1 MFVDLF
7 WLALGLSLLMVGGE
21 TVVRG
26 ATGLAR
32 LLGVSP
38 LVIGLT
44 VVAFGTSAPELAVN
58 VIAAWQGLG
67 DISFGNIF
75 GSNMANIGLIVGC
88 TAILRPILVTGVVI
102 AREIPM
108 MLLATAAA
116 IVMGFDR
123 ALGGSGNDEI
133 DRSDG
138 IILLVVFLV
147 FLYYTIGDFVRQ
159 RAGNET
165 AGTLE
170 DSIGGEGGLPRHVTY
185 TLLGLVALTGGAELT
200 VGAAASVARALGVSE
215 VVIGLTVLAVGTSLP
230 ELVASVVATMRG
242 QAELAIGNVV
252 GSNIFNI
259 LLVGGVTSVVR
270 PIPIPA
276 GGHLDLLVV
285 AVLSLMLLGVSA
297 SANRQIIRGEAMVL
311 LTAYV
316 GYMAWRSA
324 TGS

>member
-1 MFVDLF
+1 MTLDLL
-7 WLALGLSLLMVGGE
+7 WLVLGLSLLMVGGE

-58 VIAAWQGLG
+58 VIAAWEGLG

-75 GSNMANIGLIVGC
+75 GSNMANIGLIVGF
-88 TAILRPILVTGVVI
+88 TALLRPILITGVVI

-116 IVMGFDR
+116 IIMAFDG
-123 ALGGSGNDEI
+123 ALGGEADVIG
-133 DRSDG
+133 RADG
-138 IILLVVFLV
+138 LVLLLLFLV

-159 RAGNET
+159 RAGSLANGAIDET
-165 AGTLE
+165 LGADGT
-170 DSIGGEGGLPRHVTY
+170 LPRH
-185 TLLGLVALTGGAELT
+185 LLFTAIGLAALTWGADVT
-200 VGAAASVARALGVSE
+200 VDAAASVARVLGAPE
-215 VVIGLTVLAVGTSLP
+215 VVIGLTILAVGTSLP
-230 ELVASVVATMRG
+230 ELVASVVATVRG

-252 GSNIFNI
+252 GSNIFNL
-259 LLVGGVTSVVR
+259 LLVAGVTSVVR

-276 GGHLDLLVV
+276 GGHLDLMVV
-285 AVLSLMLLGVSA
+285 ALLSLLLFAVSA
-297 SANRQIIRGEAMVL
+297 TASRRIIRGEAVL
-311 LTAYV
+311 LLVSYLAY
-316 GYMAWRSA
+316 MTWRSFHA
-324 TGS
+324 G

>member
-1 MFVDLF
+1 
-7 WLALGLSLLMVGGE
+7 
-21 TVVRG
+21 
-26 ATGLAR
+26 
-32 LLGVSP
+32 
-38 LVIGLT
+38 
-44 VVAFGTSAPELAVN
+44 
-58 VIAAWQGLG
+58 
-67 DISFGNIF
+67 
-75 GSNMANIGLIVGC
+75 
-88 TAILRPILVTGVVI
+88 
-102 AREIPM
+102 
-108 MLLATAAA
+108 
-116 IVMGFDR
+116 
-123 ALGGSGNDEI
+123 
-133 DRSDG
+133 
-138 IILLVVFLV
+138 
-147 FLYYTIGDFVRQ
+147 VRQ

-200 VGAAASVARALGVSE
+200 VGAAASVARALGVSV

-230 ELVASVVATMRG
+230 ELVASGVATRRG
-242 QAELAIGNVV
+242 QAGLAVGAGV
-252 GSNIFNI
+252 GSHIFSI

>member
-1 MFVDLF
+1 M
-7 WLALGLSLLMVGGE
+7 
-21 TVVRG
+21 
-26 ATGLAR
+26 
-32 LLGVSP
+32 
-38 LVIGLT
+38 
-44 VVAFGTSAPELAVN
+44 
-58 VIAAWQGLG
+58 
-67 DISFGNIF
+67 
-75 GSNMANIGLIVGC
+75 MAC
-88 TAILRPILVTGVVI
+88 
-102 AREIPM
+102 
-108 MLLATAAA
+108 
-116 IVMGFDR
+116 
-123 ALGGSGNDEI
+123 S
-133 DRSDG
+133 
-138 IILLVVFLV
+138 
-147 FLYYTIGDFVRQ
+147 
-159 RAGNET
+159 
-165 AGTLE
+165 
-170 DSIGGEGGLPRHVTY
+170 PRHVTY

-316 GYMAWRSA
+316 ERYLSTPLFEGVSAEMTDAELALSCSTPGYRFDVQAAPAAPTPAVPLVLDADAERFVTETVATQGVVMFALEWCEFCWSARTLFARLGIPYRSVDLASGAYQTDDLGGRIRQVLLARTGVPTIPRIYVGGEHVGGCTELFDAWNEGSLQSRLAAADVVYDSGAQVDAYSLMPRWLHPRKSA
-324 TGS
+324 